1 MTVTKY
7 AKGCRMT
14 TTYEVCYDTWQ
25 AGKQYRKG
33 DIMTP
38 QPNVAAALMEQGK
51 IEPITDEPPVIE
63 TAAMETPHRE
73 TTIKAKRKAA
83 AKVQ

>member
-1 MTVTKY
+1 MKY
-7 AKGCRMT
+7 RVL
-14 TTYEVCYDTWQ
+14 TYFKLGDYMSHPYQ
-25 AGKQYRKG
+25 KG

-73 TTIKAKRKAA
+73 TTLKAKRKAA
-83 AKVQ
+83 VKVQ